1 MMRIL
6 ALVLMLLLAGRA
18 SATGE
23 INVLT
28 DLYSPFP
35 PGCIALS
42 LPESPAS
49 AANTLY
55 DEDIWA
61 PGINSGFKD
70 ARVRVQI
77 WRVGCHDFGYS
88 VVMVRLTK
96 ISGPNPVLVPQLF
109 ADVGSVDE
117 PWHQAQLIRHP
128 AVGNVGA
135 SGNVISE
142 FGTTYMLGVDP
153 ISVDGLTDF
162 FPEDYN
168 DLFTLELFWGGYA
181 PNVAPVGELFDILPY
196 DPSLD
201 PTQFEVQLLHG
212 RMSGQYEFD
221 GIPYSGLQ
229 LQVNERLDDTNYIF
243 ATLYTYLEGQ
253 PFWLVGNT
261 QAQAPGFPWVELNM
275 LRVTGGQFFGLG
287 PGQFSEAD
295 AQIDQVGTLLIEA
308 LDCNTVLV
316 GYDFSQIG
324 LGTGVIEGH
333 RGEFNVAGYT
343 CNPW

>member
-1 MMRIL
+1 MRNVFL
-6 ALVLMLLLAGRA
+6 AIMLLLAGRA

-42 LPESPAS
+42 LPEGPAS
-49 AANTLY
+49 ASNTLY
-55 DEDIWA
+55 DETIWA
-61 PGINSGFKD
+61 PGIGSGFKD
-70 ARVRVQI
+70 AQLRVQI
-77 WRVGCHDFGYS
+77 WRTGCHDPGYS

-96 ISGPNPVLVPQLF
+96 LSGPNPVLVPQVF

-117 PWHQAQLIRHP
+117 PWHQGQLIRHP

-142 FGTTYMLGVDP
+142 FGTTFMLAVDP
-153 ISVDGLTDF
+153 ISIDGLTDF

-181 PNVAPVGELFDILPY
+181 PNAAPLGELFDILPY
-196 DPSLD
+196 EPSLD
-201 PTQFEVQLLHG
+201 PPQFNVPLLHG
-212 RMSGQYEFD
+212 RMTGQYQFD
-221 GIPYSGLQ
+221 GMPSTGLQ
-229 LQVNERLDDTNYIF
+229 LLVNERSDDTNFIF
-243 ATLYTYLEGQ
+243 ATLFTYLNGE

-261 QAQAPGFPWVELNM
+261 EGEAPGFPWVELDM

-287 PGQFSEAD
+287 PNQFSQSD
-295 AQIDQVGTLLIEA
+295 VQVDVVGTLLIEA
-308 LDCNTVLV
+308 LDCNTLLV
-316 GYDFSQIG
+316 GYDFSPLG
-324 LGTGVIEGH
+324 LGSGVIEGH
-333 RGEFNVAGYT
+333 RDEFSIAGYA